1 VKRRAFLGAVT
12 GGLLAAPLAVG
23 AQQTKKVYR
32 IGILA
37 AAPSPP
43 LQDAFVQGLRERGY
57 VEGQNLVLDWRWSG
71 GRSDR
76 YRELIAELIG
86 LQVDVVVTTQN
97 EMAQAAKQVTS
108 TTPIVMGSSV
118 NPERVGLVS
127 SLAHPGGNVTGL
139 TIDTGPEMAG
149 KMLQLLKE
157 SAPQTSRVAVMVEG
171 RSLAYNPWTDQSGKL
186 VGEIEAAARKL
197 GLTLQSAP
205 VRNPTELPATLTAMA
220 GDLTDGLLVE
230 AGGLFF
236 LNRRTIVEF
245 AAKHRLPAVYPFR
258 QFPEDGGL
266 MAYGVDLKDLF
277 RRTAGYV
284 DKLFK
289 GAKAADLPI
298 EQPTKFEFVINLKTA
313 KALGLTIPP
322 SLLARADEVI
332 Q

>member
-1 VKRRAFLGAVT
+1 MERRAFIGAVT
-12 GGLLAAPLAVG
+12 GGLLAAPLAAG
-23 AQQTKKVYR
+23 AQQAKKVYR

-76 YRELIAELIG
+76 YGELIAELIG
-86 LQVDVVVTTQN
+86 LQVDVIVTTQN
-97 EMAQAAKQVTS
+97 EMAQAAKQATR

-118 NPERVGLVS
+118 TPERVGLVS